1 MSKIGGATEEDFYC
15 AVDMG
20 LTQADTTKLTQ
31 EHDKTMNAVFDA
43 GKYKSHRIRYIIY
56 HI

>member
-1 MSKIGGATEEDFYC
+1 MAKFGGATEEDFFC

-31 EHDKTMNAVFDA
+31 V
-43 GKYKSHRIRYIIY
+43 
-56 HI
+56 